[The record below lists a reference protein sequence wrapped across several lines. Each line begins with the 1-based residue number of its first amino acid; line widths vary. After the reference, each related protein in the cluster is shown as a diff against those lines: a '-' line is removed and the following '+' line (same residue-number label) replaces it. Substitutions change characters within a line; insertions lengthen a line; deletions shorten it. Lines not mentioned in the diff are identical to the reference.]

1 MPPRTAPRLGLT
13 VFLRENRMN
22 HRRRALLASG
32 LAMAALYLP
41 AAAEEAT
48 WPNRPVRIL
57 VPGGV
62 GGVTDIRARWLAE
75 RLAPLLGQS
84 VLVENKPGA
93 AGNLGMELGARSAPD
108 GYTLVII
115 HQGVMTF
122 NPHLYSRL
130 GYDPLAD
137 FTPITRLG
145 AGPLLLAV
153 HAGVHATT
161 AGELVQLARENP
173 GRLSFGSPGIGTP
186 PHLAGELFKRLVG
199 IDTVHVPYKGGGQAV
214 SDLMAGHLTYSIE
227 GLNVQLPAVKAGRL
241 RALAV
246 TGPRRVGS
254 LPDVPTMAEA
264 GIAGYDFE
272 GWVGIAVPAATPQ
285 RIVARLYRDM
295 ASILNSAEAIA
306 WFGEYGAEPRADP
319 PEVFAAAI
327 RTEHERWGRIIRE
340 AGIRID

>member
-1 MPPRTAPRLGLT
+1 MNRGKALLT
-13 VFLRENRMN
+13 V
-22 HRRRALLASG
+22 G
-32 LAMAALYLP
+32 LALAALQLP
-41 AAAEEAT
+41 AAAQEAP
-48 WPNRPVRIL
+48 WPSRPVRIL

-75 RLAPLLGQS
+75 RLTPLLGQS

-115 HQGVMTF
+115 HQGVMTV
-122 NPHLYSRL
+122 NPHLYSRP
-130 GYDPLAD
+130 GYDPIAD
-137 FTPITRLG
+137 FAPITRLG
-145 AGPLLLAV
+145 VGPLLLAV
-153 HAGVHATT
+153 HPAVRATT

-186 PHLAGELFKRLVG
+186 PHLAGELFKRLAG

-214 SDLMAGHLTYSIE
+214 SDLMAGHITYSIE
-227 GLNVQLPAVKAGRL
+227 GLSVQLPPVKAGRL
-241 RALAV
+241 RPLAV
-246 TGPRRVGS
+246 TGRRRVAS

-272 GWVGIAVPAATPQ
+272 GWVGIAVPVATPKP
-285 RIVARLYRDM
+285 IVARLYEDI
-295 ASILNSAEAIA
+295 AGILNSAEARA
-306 WFGEYGAEPRADP
+306 WFSEVGAEPGADP

-327 RTEHERWGRIIRE
+327 RAEHAQWGRILRE
-340 AGIRID
+340 VGIRID